1 MNDTFLGNLQ
11 LRSRLTLSVALLSA
25 LSLLSLTGLGL
36 SFTQRT
42 LSKQIHATLKVE
54 AEGLKDLVERTLAE
68 REASVRS
75 WSEDAILRGALL
87 FDTFEKSDAVLAGLA
102 RRHPSVSGFVL
113 FDEQGRAV
121 SANTEALL
129 KSFQGKEREV
139 RETAWYRAALEGRFT
154 ADSLSADRDP
164 IFGRRVLPLAAPVL
178 SPLGGGGRIGVLLVA
193 YDWSQVRDV
202 VKVAV
207 QRAHQRSQGSF
218 TLEVRRTDGTILFDS
233 RPPDSAPLADP
244 VSEEA
249 INGKDIQ
256 DVGDGWHFVARI
268 DAEEA
273 YAPVTQAATGAFGLL
288 ALFMGLAIVG
298 SWWLARGITRP
309 IVALSR
315 TVTRVVQE
323 GDLTQR
329 VEVHGR
335 DEVGELARA
344 FARMMEHV
352 RESTLGLQ
360 QGTRVLT
367 EAVAELSQAS
377 EVQER
382 NLARQAS
389 AIQETQVTA
398 QEIRQTSQMAAD
410 RSQAVLEVASRA
422 DEVGSAGEAKVNA
435 SLEGLEELHGKVGR
449 LAGSIVSLGERTLQ
463 IGDIAQTVKDLA
475 DQSNMLALNAA
486 IEAVRSGEHGKGFGV
501 VAREIRSLADQSI
514 DSTGR
519 VREILDDIRHSI
531 QETVTMTEKGQTQMQ
546 EGLARMRE
554 SGESLRELTSIVR
567 DNAGAARQIAVAV
580 NQQNAGISQ
589 IFTAVTDLS
598 TLMNETMESLHATT
612 RATGTLRQAAERMET
627 VARTWRV

>member
-1 MNDTFLGNLQ
+1 MNNAFLGNLP

-36 SFTQRT
+36 SFTERT

-102 RRHPSVSGFVL
+102 RRHPSISGFIL

-164 IFGRRVLPLAAPVL
+164 IFGRRVLPLAAPVH

-202 VKVAV
+202 VRAAV

-233 RPPDSAPLADP
+233 RPLDSAPLADP

-249 INGKDIQ
+249 INGKDVQ
-256 DVGDGWHFVARI
+256 DVGDGWHFVARV
-268 DAEEA
+268 DAAEA
-273 YAPVTQAATGAFGLL
+273 YAPVAQAATGAFGLL
-288 ALFMGLAIVG
+288 ALFVGLAIVG
-298 SWWLARGITRP
+298 AWWLARGITRP

-422 DEVGSAGEAKVNA
+422 DEVGNAGEAKVNA
-435 SLEGLEELHGKVGR
+435 SLEGLEELHAKVGR

-519 VREILDDIRHSI
+519 VREILDDIRQSI
-531 QETVTMTEKGQTQMQ
+531 QATVTMTEKGQTQMQ

-598 TLMNETMESLHATT
+598 TLMNETMESLQATT

-627 VARTWRV
+627 VARAWRV